1 MFFPGYVGADLRA
14 LVQKAARSAK
24 KRRLESLQSR
34 FENEYDGDEDVD
46 FPWAAYAR
54 WDLEHTTP
62 FSKLFYVIEIILMF
76 EFRYSSSVR
85 SFLKSSS
92 LRGEEGSDLIS
103 GLCVTSED
111 FDCAL
116 KLVVPS
122 ALKEGF
128 ATVPGVT
135 FDDVGALVREDLYKA
150 NFEI

>member
-1 MFFPGYVGADLRA
+1 
-14 LVQKAARSAK
+14 
-24 KRRLESLQSR
+24 
-34 FENEYDGDEDVD
+34 
-46 FPWAAYAR
+46 
-54 WDLEHTTP
+54 
-62 FSKLFYVIEIILMF
+62 MF
-76 EFRYSSSVR
+76 EFRHSSSVR

-111 FDCAL
+111 FDSAL

>member
-54 WDLEHTTP
+54 WDLEHTSDTTL
-62 FSKLFYVIEIILMF
+62 FSKLFYVIEIIFVF
-76 EFRYSSSVR
+76 EFRYSSVC

-111 FDCAL
+111 FDSAL

-122 ALKEGF
+122 S
-128 ATVPGVT
+128 PR
-135 FDDVGALVREDLYKA
+135 REDDLRKLHT
-150 NFEI
+150 EE